1 MSEQR
6 VVEMQW
12 TMTDGL
18 PVPPLQSWRTS
29 TSRLRSSRA
38 ARASLW
44 SSRPCKS
51 PCPPRPTE
59 LVYGRRVAAELE
71 EEKQTSFTKKQA
83 RLGCHAAQPLKEASH
98 NQAMDLIPSLNYS
111 TFLHPSQKMEVA
123 VTRCL
128 QNLSSGKDM
137 WSDAAAPPSW
147 PWLHTLP
154 CLHSSL
160 SSCGGGQAER
170 KQEQRMRW
178 KEGLNEELC
187 TWPSKKMPV
196 TRTSLAQR

>member
-1 MSEQR
+1 
-6 VVEMQW
+6 V
-12 TMTDGL
+12 
-18 PVPPLQSWRTS
+18 
-29 TSRLRSSRA
+29 
-38 ARASLW
+38 
-44 SSRPCKS
+44 C
-51 PCPPRPTE
+51 
-59 LVYGRRVAAELE
+59 GRRVDAELE
-71 EEKQTSFTKKQA
+71 AEKQTSFTEKQA
-83 RLGCHAAQPLKEASH
+83 RLGCHAARPLKEASH

-137 WSDAAAPPSW
+137 WSDAAAPPSR

-160 SSCGGGQAER
+160 SSCGGGRAER

-178 KEGLNEELC
+178 EEGLNEELF

-196 TRTSLAQR
+196 FEFVNNLCETEIYVRPMHLYNFLCI